1 MLDALDGRRTERIP
15 TMLFTCQVDY
25 TYKVAG
31 MEMWELSC
39 GGTEEWMKAYR
50 SLIDRHHPDS
60 IMFDG
65 VRHACGPARLIGQ
78 DADTW
83 TVYDSCSR
91 SERVLSKLSGHGKEG
106 DGLGWMKEVSTIE
119 EARSRIKP
127 DRLQPNYLQSL
138 RRLIDYAGEDT
149 LVIPSCHNPAYWYA
163 ASALGFERTMESM
176 LLEPELFIGICERYQ
191 SFERDKYEQLK
202 EAGAEAIFISDAWN
216 SSELISPDM
225 FRKFALPCHRFTV
238 DAIHAAGMKAILW
251 NEGDVR
257 PLLDDEAEVPMD
269 AFGVEQARK
278 GIDISM
284 KDLRRAF
291 GDKRCLLGN
300 LDSETLL
307 IDGDKRAIEQ
317 EIRRIIEDAGPGLPF
332 IMTTG
337 APIPSNV
344 DMETVDAIFEIMGR
358 I

>member
-1 MLDALDGRRTERIP
+1 
-15 TMLFTCQVDY
+15 
-25 TYKVAG
+25 
-31 MEMWELSC
+31 
-39 GGTEEWMKAYR
+39 
-50 SLIDRHHPDS
+50 
-60 IMFDG
+60 
-65 VRHACGPARLIGQ
+65 
-78 DADTW
+78 
-83 TVYDSCSR
+83 
-91 SERVLSKLSGHGKEG
+91 
-106 DGLGWMKEVSTIE
+106 
-119 EARSRIKP
+119 
-127 DRLQPNYLQSL
+127 
-138 RRLIDYAGEDT
+138 
-149 LVIPSCHNPAYWYA
+149 
-163 ASALGFERTMESM
+163 
-176 LLEPELFIGICERYQ
+176 
-191 SFERDKYEQLK
+191 
-202 EAGAEAIFISDAWN
+202 
-216 SSELISPDM
+216 
-225 FRKFALPCHRFTV
+225 
-238 DAIHAAGMKAILW
+238 
-251 NEGDVR
+251 
-257 PLLDDEAEVPMD
+257 LLDDEAEVPMD